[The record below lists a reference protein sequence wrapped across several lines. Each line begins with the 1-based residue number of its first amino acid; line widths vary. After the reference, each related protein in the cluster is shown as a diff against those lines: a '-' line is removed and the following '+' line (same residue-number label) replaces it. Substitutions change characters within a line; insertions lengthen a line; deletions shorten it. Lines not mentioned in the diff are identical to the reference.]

1 MNFHGCVT
9 VGVAECMYTVSA
21 DYRRSCTDLS
31 LYSIEESVDLIDQA
45 TDKVKKLDPT
55 IDLANQSMQKIQA
68 PLDTA
73 VKLSGTVDE
82 IHDKAVDSA
91 GKLSAAVTEGMD
103 SLNEFVNDKFK
114 KKDDVPFNPVETPV
128 KPAEPEH
135 KESQEEEAHE

>member
-1 MNFHGCVT
+1 MDALLLALQNVCTQLVPIIGA
-9 VGVAECMYTVSA
+9 VALIFLCILLKKA
-21 DYRRSCTDLS
+21 W
-31 LYSIEESVDLIDQA
+31 ILIDQA

-82 IHDKAVDSA
+82 LHDKAVDSA

>member
-1 MNFHGCVT
+1 MDALLLALQNVCTQLVPIIGA
-9 VGVAECMYTVSA
+9 VALVFLCILLKKA
-21 DYRRSCTDLS
+21 W
-31 LYSIEESVDLIDQA
+31 ILIDQA

-82 IHDKAVDSA
+82 LHDKAVDSA

>member
-1 MNFHGCVT
+1 MDALLLALQNVCTQLVPIIGA
-9 VGVAECMYTVSA
+9 VALIFLCILLKKA
-21 DYRRSCTDLS
+21 W
-31 LYSIEESVDLIDQA
+31 ILIDQA

>member
-1 MNFHGCVT
+1 MDALLLALQNVCTQLVPIIGA
-9 VGVAECMYTVSA
+9 VALVFLCILLKKA
-21 DYRRSCTDLS
+21 W
-31 LYSIEESVDLIDQA
+31 ILIDQA